1 MVCVIFV
8 SRVVVECFG
17 RKPCWVGER
26 GMCTLILFRRS
37 LSTTL
42 DTVLSKVIGRCDA
55 GSVGGLSGFRM
66 VIIFPFFQMV
76 GMALLAKE

>member
-26 GMCTLILFRRS
+26 GICTLILFRTS
-37 LSTTL
+37 LSIIL
-42 DTVLSKVIGRCDA
+42 ETVLSRVIGLCDA
-55 GSVGGLSGFRM
+55 GSVGGLSGFRIVM
-66 VIIFPFFQMV
+66 ILPFFQMV
-76 GMALLAKE
+76 GMALFANE